1 MMPWPIRLTAL
12 LLLAAA
18 LRAGAAV
25 PEQIPVETF
34 FADPEMRAVQISPTG
49 RYLTFLAPRNK
60 RMNLAILDRET
71 KKTAWLTAMTQESVV
86 YYAWAKPDR
95 ILFSQQLAGRE
106 SYGIYAIDPDGKN
119 LTIIRQLVQVDESER
134 VGDYDMPRDFI
145 SLLPG
150 DKDSVLMME
159 TRGRSGLGDPIRM
172 NLRTGKTTR
181 GELNTINARAWIAD
195 EKGVLRVALC
205 SDFEGPVRILYR
217 SDEQAKWQ
225 TLAEYRDEL
234 SLLFPEASPIEP
246 HWKPICFAKDNR
258 TLYVL
263 SFLEHDK
270 GAIRTYDPET
280 KTMGPVIFADPQF
293 EPGDRLANYR
303 SGGLG
308 SRKAFG
314 GLEFNAEGDLVGVDY
329 LAEKSTTR
337 WIEPRAAQFARDL
350 NAALPGTVNH
360 VVSETSDGKLKV
372 VFAATDRDPGSYFL
386 FNAEK
391 AELSPLGAVRPGIKS
406 AEMAEMRPITFTA
419 RDGATIPGYLTLPPG
434 RVEKKLPMIVVP
446 HGGPFGP
453 RDAWGFDPQVQ
464 FLANRGYAVLQVNF
478 RGSGGYGLE
487 FQRAGYRQYGRRMQ
501 DDVTDGVRWAV
512 AQGIADPAR
521 VGIFGASYGGYV
533 VLAGL
538 VFTPELYCLGIDYVG
553 VADLDLMT
561 AKGSGDFRVPR
572 LFRDFLKVT
581 RFDAAE
587 DREMIKATNPINFID
602 RIRVPL
608 LAAYGKNDPRVPLEH
623 GAALASRLKSYGKTY
638 EYLVEEGEGH
648 GFRNVENRVV
658 FFRRVDDFLAR
669 YMTPPEGRVKV
680 GTPVPVGEKRPEWER

>member
-1 MMPWPIRLTAL
+1 MMKLWPIRLPTL
-12 LLLAAA
+12 LVLAA
-18 LRAGAAV
+18 LRAGATAPPPV
-25 PEQIPVETF
+25 PIETF
-34 FADPEMRAVQISPTG
+34 FADPEMRAVQLSPTG
-49 RYLTFLAPRNK
+49 RYLTFLSPRNR

-71 KKTAWLTAMTQESVV
+71 KKTTWLTNMTQESVV

-106 SYGIYAIDPDGKN
+106 SFGIYAIDPDGKN
-119 LTIIRQLVQVDESER
+119 LTIIRQLMQVDESER

-145 SLLPG
+145 SLLPS
-150 DKDSVLMME
+150 DRDAVLMME
-159 TRGRSGLGDPIRM
+159 TRGNSGLADPIRV

-181 GELNTINARAWIAD
+181 LELNDINARAWIAD
-195 EKGVLRVALC
+195 ETGALRLALC

-217 SDEQAKWQ
+217 SDEHAKWQ
-225 TLAEYRDEL
+225 TLAEYRNEL
-234 SLLFPEASPIEP
+234 SLLFPEASPVEP

-263 SFLEHDK
+263 SFLDHDK

-280 KTMGPVIFADPQF
+280 KTFGPVIFTDPQF

-303 SGGLG
+303 TGGLG

-314 GLEFNAEGDLVGVDY
+314 GLVFNPDGELVGVDY
-329 LAEKSTTR
+329 IAEKSATH
-337 WIEPRAAQFARDL
+337 WIEPHAAQLARELD
-350 NAALPGTVNH
+350 AALPETMNH
-360 VVSETSDGKLKV
+360 VVSTTSDGKLEV
-372 VFAATDRDPGSYFL
+372 VLASTDRDPGTYYL
-386 FNAEK
+386 FNLAK
-391 AELSPLGAVRPGIKS
+391 AELTLLGQARPAIKP
-406 AEMAEMRPITFTA
+406 ADMAAMRPIAFAA

-434 RVEKKLPMIVVP
+434 RAEKNLPTIVVP

-453 RDAWGFDPQVQ
+453 RDTWGYDPQVQ

-487 FQRAGYRQYGRRMQ
+487 FQRGGYRQYGRRMQ
-501 DDVTDGVRWAV
+501 DDVTDGVQWAV

-553 VADLDLMT
+553 VADLDLMA
-561 AKGSGDFRVPR
+561 AKGSADFKLPR
-572 LFRDFLKVT
+572 LFRDFLKIT
-581 RFDAAE
+581 RFDAAQ
-587 DREMIKATNPINFID
+587 DRELIRATNPINFID
-602 RIRVPL
+602 RLRVPL

-623 GAALASRLKSYGKTY
+623 GAALEARLKKFGKTY
-638 EYLVEEGEGH
+638 DYVVEEGEGH
-648 GFRNVENRVV
+648 GFRNVENRVA
-658 FFRRVDDFLAR
+658 FYRRVDEFLAR
-669 YMTPPEGRVKV
+669 YMNPREERAQV
-680 GTPVPVGEKRPEWER
+680 EKK